1 MAREKSLSD
10 IDKRIEELKKQKEE
24 IVTDMAVVFAKK
36 VIREQDV
43 STKKELNEWYEK
55 AKDAIAYV
63 EQYRKPEASLP
74 ADKHE
79 SAPLE

>member
-24 IVTDMAVVFAKK
+24 VVADMAAGFAKK
-36 VIREQDV
+36 VIREQNV

-63 EQYRKPEASLP
+63 EQYRKPEAPLP

-79 SAPLE
+79 SATRE